1 MRTCDPKSFVSVGT
15 AAPDPPTWLFVTYMS
30 AQEQSNKLEAIA
42 IRGFIIFPATVWSS
56 QEPDGS
62 RGFRNATIVP
72 QKRENCPLLQDLEGV
87 RRPESGSRIAYY
99 KDGTQQHYNC
109 VDESSWMA
117 LSDFRLA
124 LGSQAFA

>member
-72 QKRENCPLLQDLEGV
+72 QKRENCPLPTTWRAYAGISLQAVSAPIRKEHGSTITD
-87 RRPESGSRIAYY
+87 RR
-99 KDGTQQHYNC
+99 
-109 VDESSWMA
+109 
-117 LSDFRLA
+117 
-124 LGSQAFA
+124 

>member
-30 AQEQSNKLEAIA
+30 AQEQSNKLEVIA

-62 RGFRNATIVP
+62 RGIRNATIVP
-72 QKRENCPLLQDLEGV
+72 QKRENCPLPRTWRAYAGLSLEAV
-87 RRPESGSRIAYY
+87 SPTIRTE
-99 KDGTQQHYNC
+99 H
-109 VDESSWMA
+109 SSTITV
-117 LSDFRLA
+117 ST
-124 LGSQAFA
+124 